1 MTVVRKANRIIRVTE
16 NELPRYLAN
25 GYVQVSV
32 ERQAPPEPVTEPKL
46 ESTETESQIF
56 EPAFKDAAVSKP
68 RTRRNK
74 K

>member
-1 MTVVRKANRIIRVTE
+1 MTVVRKANRIIRVTD

-25 GYVQVSV
+25 GYVQVDV
-32 ERQAPPEPVTEPKL
+32 ERKAPRTPDAESKS

-56 EPAFKDAAVSKP
+56 EPAFKEEAISKS

>member
-1 MTVVRKANRIIRVTE
+1 MTVVRKANRIIRVTD

-25 GYVQVSV
+25 GYVRVDV
-32 ERQAPPEPVTEPKL
+32 ERKAPRTPDAEPEL
-46 ESTETESQIF
+46 ESKETESQIF
-56 EPAFKDAAVSKP
+56 EPAFKEEATPKP

>member
-1 MTVVRKANRIIRVTE
+1 MTVVRKANRIIRVTD

-25 GYVQVSV
+25 GYVQVDV
-32 ERQAPPEPVTEPKL
+32 ERKAPRTPDVESEL
-46 ESTETESQIF
+46 ESKETESQIF
-56 EPAFKDAAVSKP
+56 ESTFKEETISKP